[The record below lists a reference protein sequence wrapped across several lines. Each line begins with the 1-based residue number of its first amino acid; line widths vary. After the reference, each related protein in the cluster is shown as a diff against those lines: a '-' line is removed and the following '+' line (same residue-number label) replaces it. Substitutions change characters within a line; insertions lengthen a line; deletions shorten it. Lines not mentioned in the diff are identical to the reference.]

1 MHIAWLVALPATKDT
16 FMRSL
21 WQSEMGL
28 WKELKE
34 FFAYIVDVIMLK
46 LLLSIPTILVHIHSS
61 IRDRK

>member
-1 MHIAWLVALPATKDT
+1 
-16 FMRSL
+16 MRSL